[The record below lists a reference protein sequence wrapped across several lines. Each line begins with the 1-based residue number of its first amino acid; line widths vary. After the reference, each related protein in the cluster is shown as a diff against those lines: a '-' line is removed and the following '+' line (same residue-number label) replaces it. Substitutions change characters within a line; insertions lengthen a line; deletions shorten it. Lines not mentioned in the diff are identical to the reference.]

1 MKVFVLFV
9 CFCFH
14 VVMCVRIVSG
24 SHRVTCHTWRPLQ
37 TGTVAELRRFFIGG
51 APELEDI
58 SDVRIPGT
66 FKVVTDIYC
75 TYIPHYIN
83 SMLCTF
89 GCFGLCRSR

>member
-1 MKVFVLFV
+1 MKTLLNGEKV
-9 CFCFH
+9 CL
-14 VVMCVRIVSG
+14 CVCIVSG

-66 FKVVTDIYC
+66 FKVGGTKYGSVY
-75 TYIPHYIN
+75 
-83 SMLCTF
+83 
-89 GCFGLCRSR
+89 